1 MVKLLFEGEIETSK
15 IPQKNAN
22 HTLV

>member
-1 MVKLLFEGEIETSK
+1 MDKLLFEGEIETSK
-15 IPQKNAN
+15 IPQKTAN